1 MKGVSPCAGN
11 ILFSNV
17 DGVFTLITYWSV
29 YLWFVLVSICMLY
42 SFFLKKKNLKE
53 TSRKYSKDLIWY
65 YTPKGIQMPHKHK
78 IYSTLLIKMHIKI
91 SDIILYLT
99 YWQKF
104 KSQMISSV
112 GNGIDL
118 QKMSQTAGENMWQ
131 YTHLWTMLLFIV
143 ILSVCKFCDPAIN

>member
-1 MKGVSPCAGN
+1 MYV
-11 ILFSNV
+11 IQ
-17 DGVFTLITYWSV
+17 
-29 YLWFVLVSICMLY
+29 
-42 SFFLKKKNLKE
+42 FFPKKKKNLKE
-53 TSRKYSKDLIWY
+53 TSRKYSKDLIRY

-131 YTHLWTMLLFIV
+131 YTHL
-143 ILSVCKFCDPAIN
+143 